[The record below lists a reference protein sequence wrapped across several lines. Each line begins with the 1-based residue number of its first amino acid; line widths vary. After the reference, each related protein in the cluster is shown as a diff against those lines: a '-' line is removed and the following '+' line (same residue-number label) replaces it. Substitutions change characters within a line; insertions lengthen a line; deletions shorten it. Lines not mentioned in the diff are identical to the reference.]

1 MYNFALAFVICGVVY
16 FIGEAVS
23 NLTKAWIPSV
33 FVTAAVLLVGF
44 WTVIPTTV
52 VSDSMLI
59 PFGSTIGIYLLI
71 THMGTVISIKQLL
84 SQWKTI
90 VVCLAGLAGMCA
102 LCLVILPGV
111 IGRDLV
117 VAGLPPLTG
126 GIIAATTMK
135 TAAEANGL
143 TEAAI
148 FAIAMY
154 CVQGFAGYPLT
165 AVCLQLEG
173 KKLIK
178 GYRAG
183 EYKLESAVS
192 DVDAVNGKLN
202 NGTAEEHKKLIPPL
216 PANWNGPVVILLKL
230 GIVSWLATQLGTIVI
245 PVINM
250 KISGAVYA
258 LVLGVIF
265 TSIGFLDENAIN
277 KANSY
282 GIIMFALMMYVFDGL
297 NGCTP
302 EMLGNIIGPM
312 ILLIVVGVI
321 GMVILC
327 FIAAKILKVSFLMA
341 TATALTALYGF
352 PPNAIITEATCTAL
366 AQTPEEKEFL
376 MSKMFPPMIVGGF
389 TTVTI
394 TSVVIAR
401 KAVRLFPPDSF
412 VHKISLAHSEKTAT
426 IKLSDCIQKGSCIL
440 WISNL
445 LRNSTM
451 ITSSIAA
458 GIITPA
464 RSSPARRRTPAPI

>member
-173 KKLIK
+173 KKLIMAIAPASTSW
-178 GYRAG
+178 RAP
-183 EYKLESAVS
+183 SAMWTPS
-192 DVDAVNGKLN
+192 
-202 NGTAEEHKKLIPPL
+202 TA
-216 PANWNGPVVILLKL
+216 
-230 GIVSWLATQLGTIVI
+230 SST
-245 PVINM
+245 
-250 KISGAVYA
+250 
-258 LVLGVIF
+258 
-265 TSIGFLDENAIN
+265 
-277 KANSY
+277 
-282 GIIMFALMMYVFDGL
+282 
-297 NGCTP
+297 
-302 EMLGNIIGPM
+302 
-312 ILLIVVGVI
+312 
-321 GMVILC
+321 
-327 FIAAKILKVSFLMA
+327 
-341 TATALTALYGF
+341 TAL
-352 PPNAIITEATCTAL
+352 
-366 AQTPEEKEFL
+366 
-376 MSKMFPPMIVGGF
+376 
-389 TTVTI
+389 
-394 TSVVIAR
+394 
-401 KAVRLFPPDSF
+401 
-412 VHKISLAHSEKTAT
+412 
-426 IKLSDCIQKGSCIL
+426 
-440 WISNL
+440 
-445 LRNSTM
+445 LRST
-451 ITSSIAA
+451 
-458 GIITPA
+458 
-464 RSSPARRRTPAPI
+464 RS

>member
-126 GIIAATTMK
+126 GIIA
-135 TAAEANGL
+135 EANGL

-183 EYKLESAVS
+183 EYKLEGAVS

-327 FIAAKILKVSFLMA
+327 FIASKILKVSFLMA

-394 TSVVIAR
+394 TSVVIA
-401 KAVRLFPPDSF
+401 
-412 VHKISLAHSEKTAT
+412 
-426 IKLSDCIQKGSCIL
+426 
-440 WISNL
+440 
-445 LRNSTM
+445 
-451 ITSSIAA
+451 
-458 GIITPA
+458 GIFA
-464 RSSPARRRTPAPI
+464 EMF